1 MVMRKKSLVLLVFLF
16 SAGILFAQADTA
28 QTAEPG
34 IKMFVSTWSTDGAQ
48 ADIQFSNG
56 YFQVHVETFD
66 HGYEWNEWDYLCIY
80 DENRQALIA
89 SNTGTKHAF
98 VYDCDTDR
106 EAQNTIYQDGSAVF
120 SLHPD
125 GSLMWLD
132 ENEDAGQEL
141 RFAKMGNFS
150 GIWQC
155 DNVSINFHAIGGDY
169 RCIVSKMENDVV
181 TSQWTYHCEYD
192 PESENVICNNLG
204 RKEILCGY
212 DEEGEIYDV
221 VYHDGSAIFSI
232 NSTGYVVW
240 NDLIENAGID
250 MLFVKNSFE

>member
-89 SNTGTKHAF
+89 SNTGTSMPLFTIAIQIVKPKIQSIK
-98 VYDCDTDR
+98 T
-106 EAQNTIYQDGSAVF
+106 EARFFHCI
-120 SLHPD
+120 
-125 GSLMWLD
+125 LM
-132 ENEDAGQEL
+132 E
-141 RFAKMGNFS
+141 
-150 GIWQC
+150 
-155 DNVSINFHAIGGDY
+155 V
-169 RCIVSKMENDVV
+169 
-181 TSQWTYHCEYD
+181 
-192 PESENVICNNLG
+192 
-204 RKEILCGY
+204 
-212 DEEGEIYDV
+212 
-221 VYHDGSAIFSI
+221 
-232 NSTGYVVW
+232 
-240 NDLIENAGID
+240 
-250 MLFVKNSFE
+250 